1 MINKRLEDLREVMRR
16 EHLAACIF
24 PSTDPHQSEYISD
37 HWKFRDWLSGF
48 TGSNGTAVVTM
59 DKAGLWT
66 DSRYFLQAEQQL
78 ADSGFVLMRENGD
91 TPDLTRED
99 WLVQNLG
106 DEAVIGIDGRLFSAV
121 EASRLER
128 FCGENGF
135 MMASDFAPAD
145 RIWTDRPA
153 RPMGEAYV
161 HDEALAGETVD
172 HKLQRLIASLELNG
186 ADAMLI
192 SALDE
197 IAWLFNMRGS
207 DVDFTPVAIAHA
219 YVSEKDTSL
228 FIDEKKTTG
237 GANGAVI
244 GVSDIERSLPFYT
257 KLLEYD
263 KVVFDQTGVFEDLQA
278 IEGGK
283 GTLRRVILERSKPI
297 EGPLSRIMGT
307 SHLELI
313 QSVDAPGKK
322 LYEGRYWGDPGY
334 IHLCFDVRHMDAVKE
349 QTEAMGHPF
358 VCDSGADFGMGDA
371 NGHFT
376 YVEDPDGTLI
386 EFVETFK
393 IPIAK
398 KFGLYLNLANKD
410 DRKPLGIL
418 KLLRFAKVKRESIK

>member
-1 MINKRLEDLREVMRR
+1 MADKDPPSPKHKGSTLPHRRLRVKPAMTAWLGSVLRQKQPTMKEKIICGIQQVGIGVNDFVEAWKWYYDNFGFEIKIVDDEGVAERMLPYTGGKPQPRRSGIAVNIRGGGGFEIWQPKGRELNYLKEPVKLGDLGILIAKVKTPDIEVAYNTFINKGLDVISPVMTSPAGQKEFFMKDPYGNVFQLEQD
-16 EHLAACIF
+16 
-24 PSTDPHQSEYISD
+24 D
-37 HWKFRDWLSGF
+37 
-48 TGSNGTAVVTM
+48 
-59 DKAGLWT
+59 
-66 DSRYFLQAEQQL
+66 
-78 ADSGFVLMRENGD
+78 
-91 TPDLTRED
+91 
-99 WLVQNLG
+99 
-106 DEAVIGIDGRLFSAV
+106 
-121 EASRLER
+121 
-128 FCGENGF
+128 
-135 MMASDFAPAD
+135 
-145 RIWTDRPA
+145 
-153 RPMGEAYV
+153 YV
-161 HDEALAGETVD
+161 
-172 HKLQRLIASLELNG
+172 
-186 ADAMLI
+186 
-192 SALDE
+192 
-197 IAWLFNMRGS
+197 
-207 DVDFTPVAIAHA
+207 
-219 YVSEKDTSL
+219 

-244 GVSDIERSLPFYT
+244 GVSNIDRSLPFYT

-263 KVVFDQTGVFEDLQA
+263 KVVFDQTGVFEDLEA
-278 IEGGK
+278 LEGGK

-313 QSVDAPGKK
+313 QSIEAPGKK

-386 EFVETFK
+386 EFVETYK